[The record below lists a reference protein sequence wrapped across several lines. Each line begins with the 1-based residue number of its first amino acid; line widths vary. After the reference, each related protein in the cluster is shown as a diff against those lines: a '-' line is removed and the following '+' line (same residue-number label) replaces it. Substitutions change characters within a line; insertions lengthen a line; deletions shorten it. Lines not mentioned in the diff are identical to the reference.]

1 MPIRVKQERIIEA
14 VRRGLEGDRA
24 VEFVCRSGYAM
35 NTAAIARHLRSMGGR
50 GRIQNLIELGKSN
63 LEILQECFPAEEIQ
77 KLPLLIP
84 TQGELFGDR
93 ISTPAPV
100 PMMANNHLPL
110 YETARLTLR
119 VPADLYEALQIAAH
133 AENKTQNQLIVDI
146 LTTTLSQLPP
156 RPSAD

>member
-35 NTAAIARHLRSMGGR
+35 NTTAIARHLRAMGGR
-50 GRIQNLIELGKSN
+50 GRIQSLIELGKSN

-77 KLPLLIP
+77 KLPLLKP
-84 TQGELFGDR
+84 AQGELFAEKL
-93 ISTPAPV
+93 TPAPA
-100 PMMANNHLPL
+100 PNLADNLLL

-133 AENKTQNQLIVDI
+133 AENKTQNQLIIDI
-146 LTTTLSQLPP
+146 LSTALSQLPR
-156 RPSAD
+156 RPNE